1 MLSEY
6 YNFLDPLSYG
16 YITFDKLH
24 NWLINHMTLLT
35 NQISNKLTK
44 HSKKMKVKF
53 TMNQVI
59 PISTRALLNLMKR
72 FDYYKSKEYID
83 DDNNDFDVYNLN
95 DNSAK
100 QIANEEH
107 EDINSDIDDYESIQS
122 TEISAIQTNKL
133 EEIFNDDDEIDYE
146 KQRGEDGF
154 IGIGDEYGDDE
165 IGRLLRKVIPR

>member
-1 MLSEY
+1 
-6 YNFLDPLSYG
+6 
-16 YITFDKLH
+16 
-24 NWLINHMTLLT
+24 
-35 NQISNKLTK
+35 
-44 HSKKMKVKF
+44 
-53 TMNQVI
+53 MNQVI

-72 FDYYKSKEYID
+72 FDYYKSKEYVD

-165 IGRLLRKVIPR
+165 IGRLLRKV